1 MLTIERQGF
10 DLCLWHLNYYHSFFS
25 WKDLVSIVN
34 NQNKYIYTHEIYINT
49 SLWLDP
55 HNARVEVFIMP
66 LWFLQE
72 SSHSCGILWNPVE
85 SFLAGCPAKIAIPGT
100 IYSSGIEPFQIWDQN
115 GPGMDQESGGI
126 QLNRFFIYLF
136 YNYIFYLYFNNICQM
151 YYVFAMSWVDHN
163 HVHQH
168 QHHLMSTHT
177 NNNNDQSQLSK
188 HRCGFF
194 FLFPFLF
201 CLLIII

>member
-1 MLTIERQGF
+1 MRFILIQAFGLTLIKQG
-10 DLCLWHLNYYHSFFS
+10 WR
-25 WKDLVSIVN
+25 
-34 NQNKYIYTHEIYINT
+34 
-49 SLWLDP
+49 SL
-55 HNARVEVFIMP
+55 
-66 LWFLQE
+66 
-72 SSHSCGILWNPVE
+72 SCPCDSCRNPVE

-194 FLFPFLF
+194 FFFLSYF
-201 CLLIII
+201 VYW